1 MNPSL
6 TLDEAN
12 AFLAS
17 AGIERQL
24 TQPELEEAAQKH
36 PAGRLKDAL
45 SRAATHAG
53 AKQFVLKTID
63 SLRSAPVTSGQSQAG
78 NGEGA
83 PREASRDFACN
94 IHVYGARA
102 AVEFR
107 PDVNRADFP
116 TVAIDAADALGE
128 RRYDWAH
135 KLCVQLTPRE
145 LPTVAAV
152 LTGLLPSCEFKHHGP
167 EKNKGFSLTR
177 QERDIAVRV
186 FQGGEGKTMK
196 IVPMPLEEAFYVNC
210 LVLRQLQRAYG
221 GFEGPIVA
229 FALRGYANLG
239 KRTRTGA
246 DRPESA

>member
-1 MNPSL
+1 MSKAL

-12 AFLAS
+12 DFLAS

-24 TQPELEEAAQKH
+24 TQPELEEASQKH
-36 PAGRLKDAL
+36 PAGRLRDAL
-45 SRAATHAG
+45 SRAATQPG
-53 AKQFVLKTID
+53 AKQFVLKAIE
-63 SLRSAPVTSGQSQAG
+63 SLRARPARSSPSGDD
-78 NGEGA
+78 
-83 PREASRDFACN
+83 SRDASPEARRGFDCN

-107 PDVNRADFP
+107 PDVSRANFP
-116 TVAIDAADALGE
+116 TVMIDAADAVGE

-145 LPTVAAV
+145 LPAVAAV

-177 QERDIAVRV
+177 QEHDIAVRV
-186 FQGGEGKTMK
+186 FQGGEEKTMK

-210 LVLRQLQRAYG
+210 LVLRQLQRAHG
-221 GFEGPIVA
+221 GFDGPTVA
-229 FALRGYANLG
+229 FALRGYANLPR
-239 KRTRTGA
+239 KA
-246 DRPESA
+246 

>member
-1 MNPSL
+1 MSKAL

-12 AFLAS
+12 DFLAS

-24 TQPELEEAAQKH
+24 TQCELDEASQKH
-36 PAGRLKDAL
+36 PAGRLRDAL
-45 SRAATHAG
+45 SRAATQPG
-53 AKQFVLKTID
+53 AKQFVLKTIE
-63 SLRSAPVTSGQSQAG
+63 SLRARPARSTPCADD
-78 NGEGA
+78 
-83 PREASRDFACN
+83 SRDASPEARRAFDSN

-107 PDVNRADFP
+107 PDVNRANFP
-116 TVAIDAADALGE
+116 TVVIDAADAVGE

-145 LPTVAAV
+145 LPAVAAV

-186 FQGGEGKTMK
+186 FQGGEDKSMK
-196 IVPMPLEEAFYVNC
+196 IVPMPLEEAFYVSC
-210 LVLRQLQRAYG
+210 LVLRQLRRAYG
-221 GFEGPIVA
+221 GFDGPTVA

-239 KRTRTGA
+239 KKA
-246 DRPESA
+246 